1 VIEKCVPVRPILI
14 GAGRGARLAQNT
26 DLVPK
31 TLVPVLGRPMLEWV
45 LEALAAGGFRPRDV
59 VFIAGY
65 RAEVLRERYPDF
77 TYVENAD
84 WQNNNVLL
92 SLLCARHL
100 LGDGFLC
107 SYTDIVYRPQPV
119 ADLMASPHDITLV
132 CDTDWRRR
140 YVGRTQHPESDAEK
154 LLAEGS
160 RVVRVSRQIES
171 SEASGEYI
179 GVARFSP
186 AGAAQLVEAF
196 DEAKKHYEGRVFRE
210 GRTFER
216 AYLIDLVQWMIERGA
231 EVHRVDT
238 PGGYMEIDTEQD
250 LAFAPQWWG
259 AT

>member
-1 VIEKCVPVRPILI
+1 MPVRPVLI
-14 GAGRGARLAQNT
+14 GAGRGARLAHNT
-26 DLVPK
+26 DQVPK

-45 LEALAAGGFRPRDV
+45 LEALAAGGFKPADV

-77 TYVENAD
+77 TYVVNDD

-92 SLLCARHL
+92 SLLCARPL
-100 LGDGFLC
+100 LADGFVC
-107 SYTDIVYRPQPV
+107 SYTDIVYRPEPV
-119 ADLMASPHDITLV
+119 ARLVASPHDITLV

-140 YVGRTQHPESDAEK
+140 YEGRSQHPESDAEK
-154 LLAEGS
+154 LVAEGE
-160 RVVRVSRQIES
+160 RVVRVSRQIAPD
-171 SEASGEYI
+171 EASGEYI

-196 DEAKKHYEGRVFRE
+196 DEAQKHYAGRVFRE

-216 AYLIDLVQWMIERGA
+216 AYLIDLLQWMIERGA
-231 EVHRVDT
+231 VVHRVDT

-250 LAFAPQWWG
+250 LALAPRWWG